1 MRLALLGTGT
11 MGAGMARNLL
21 SAGHTVHA
29 WNRTRERAQR
39 LAADG
44 VVVHDTPADALAGS
58 DALVTM
64 LADGDAVAAAVD
76 GLSLDG
82 VPWAQMST
90 VAVAETGALAARAPG
105 TFVDAPVLGSKPG
118 AESGELIV
126 LAAGA
131 PDARERFAPVFDAV
145 GARTIDLGDAPGA
158 GTRMKL
164 VLNHWVV
171 ALVEG
176 LAETVLLAEGFG
188 LDPQAFL
195 DIIDGGPMGP
205 PYAKLKGA
213 NMVARSYEPNFSL
226 KLAHKDAGLIA
237 AAASEAGL
245 DLPLAT
251 LVRERMGL
259 AIEAGHGEEDFS
271 ATVEAGRRR

>member
-131 PDARERFAPVFDAV
+131 PDARGRFAPVFDAV
-145 GARTIDLGDAPGA
+145 GARTIDLGDEPGA